1 MAKKILA
8 IALIAIV
15 AVSAAACFVACEEEP
30 TPYADLVAVRVN
42 NFMAEW
48 ENIDYN
54 FTYEGSSALKV
65 SVPYTNYLEVND
77 LIVSPGAEYKVYEDE
92 GKTKQLTDLSKIY
105 VDGAKTLYID
115 VTNGEL
121 SNSYSVDVTVEQTNL
136 PPESERADKKY
147 DNRGGHIYIPDGAE
161 TVEVDGVVYN
171 IVRDR
176 MPLLE
181 NINYILAGD
190 VYCFQADY
198 PDYSAIFN
206 GNGYEVQ
213 ISGDNT
219 TFINELE
226 TGGVIKNTIIT
237 RYGRDE
243 DDEPVQLPGER
254 RHGVCNIN
262 NGTIENVKTNMKY
275 KVYGALPD
283 NVAPDIPITLGYF
296 AYENNGEIRYC
307 INTGEI
313 VPQFNTII
321 VQMGSFVTKQYGK
334 LQNCVNTALVQHE
347 FTYKEGRVSGAGAIA
362 FEADAGA
369 EYEGV
374 FNVGECVN
382 GRIDDKYI
390 DENLHGLFYKTTVEG
405 NYPDMSRMKNYR

>member
-54 FTYEGSSALKV
+54 FTYQGSSALKV

-136 PPESERADKKY
+136 PPESEIADKQY

-171 IVRDR
+171 VVRDR

-190 VYCFQADY
+190 VYCLANPF
-198 PDYSAIFN
+198 DYSAIYN
-206 GNGYEVQ
+206 GNNYELQ
-213 ISGDNT
+213 MS
-219 TFINELE
+219 INSHSLVDELQE
-226 TGGVIKNTIIT
+226 GGVIKNVVFVSAQFQDRPFSWHEYCHT
-237 RYGRDE
+237 
-243 DDEPVQLPGER
+243 
-254 RHGVCNIN
+254 VCNN
-262 NGTIENVKTNMKY
+262 NYGTIENVKTNLNCMIY
-275 KVYGALPD
+275 QSLVG
-283 NVAPDIPITLGYF
+283 VEFRPITVGYF
-296 AYENNGEIRYC
+296 AQENHGTIINC
-307 INTGEI
+307 INTGNIFAKKNNMVVE
-313 VPQFNTII
+313 T
-321 VQMGSFVTKQYGK
+321 GAFVVEQYGEMN
-334 LQNCVNTALVQHE
+334 NCVNTGMVQHE
-347 FTYKEGRVSGAGAIA
+347 FPYWEEYRYQNGAGAIA
-362 FEADAGA
+362 FLTSEDA
-369 EYEGV
+369 EFRGV

-390 DENLHGLFYKTTVEG
+390 DENLHGLFYRTTVEG
-405 NYPDMSRMKNYR
+405 NYPDMSRMKNYG